1 MKKFLMT
8 CAAIIGVSMA
18 FAATSFAATYDLT
31 AGTVS
36 LDATKLADLADQ
48 QLTVIVVEAEDGEL
62 PAEIGESDILYINQE
77 AKGTTDF
84 QGMKLLAGSLVENKQ
99 YIIAVGGEDI
109 ADGIITE
116 LVDTTPVE
124 EPDPEPTV
132 VYGDVFSDGKVNAKD
147 KAYLAKYIAKWD
159 GFNETT
165 CDLEAAD
172 VTDDGKV
179 NAKDK
184 ATLAKHIA
192 KWEGFETLPVK

>member
-36 LDATKLADLADQ
+36 LDADLLADLADQ

-62 PAEIGESDILYINQE
+62 PAEIGEADILYINQE
-77 AKGTTDF
+77 AKGTTNF

-124 EPDPEPTV
+124 EPEEPEDPEPT
-132 VYGDVFSDGKVNAKD
+132 YTKGDVDGITGITVNDATVVAKH
-147 KAYLAKYIAKWD
+147 AAAGNVLT
-159 GFNETT
+159 G
-165 CDLEAAD
+165 DLLLAAD
-172 VTDDGKV
+172 VDGITGITV
-179 NAKDK
+179 ND
-184 ATLAKHIA
+184 ATVIA
-192 KWEGFETLPVK
+192 KAAASGTPLE

>member
-62 PAEIGESDILYINQE
+62 PAEIGEADILYINQE

-116 LVDTTPVE
+116 LVDTTPVVEPE
-124 EPDPEPTV
+124 EPEDPEPPV
-132 VYGDVFSDGKVNAKD
+132 VTNKKGDIDGTGAIETNDVLAALSHFKGVTPLSDTAVIDVDGDGSVTISD
-147 KAYLAKYIAKWD
+147 ILAILSHYK
-159 GFNETT
+159 G
-165 CDLEAAD
+165 
-172 VTDDGKV
+172 VTPLW
-179 NAKDK
+179 N
-184 ATLAKHIA
+184 
-192 KWEGFETLPVK
+192 